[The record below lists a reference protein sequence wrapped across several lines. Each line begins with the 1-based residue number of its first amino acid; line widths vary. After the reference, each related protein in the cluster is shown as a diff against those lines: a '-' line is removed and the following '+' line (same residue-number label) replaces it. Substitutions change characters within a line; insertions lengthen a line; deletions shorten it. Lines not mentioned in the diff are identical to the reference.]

1 MRGSTG
7 HGGFTQTLAECR
19 DVAVAGGKAAN
30 LGKLIRAGF
39 PVPDGFVVTTRA
51 YRYARAAGESGL
63 PVEVAEEIR
72 TAYRNMGSGS
82 VAVRSSATAEDMA
95 GASMAGQYE
104 TFLDIEGETALVEAV
119 EKCWES
125 LNAPRIQAYLEEH
138 GIDPSR
144 VAMAV
149 VVQRLVSADVA
160 GVLFTANPNGGIGGG
175 RGEMLVE
182 ASWGLGESVVSGR
195 VQPDVLTLEG
205 TTGRV
210 LSATIADKRVELSAG
225 SHAEKPV
232 AEGRRRLACLG
243 GRDVHRLWQLGK
255 RAETHFGSPQD
266 LEWAIHA
273 GELYLLQ
280 SRPITTLEEAEA
292 YEEVLRETRQKLRA
306 EMAAGNG
313 PWVVHNLGETLPH
326 PTPLTWSVVGRFMSG
341 AGGYGEMYREAGFA
355 PSERAGREG
364 FLERIAGRVYM
375 DVARAP
381 EMFSAHFPYA
391 YDVELLKRSVDV
403 SQAAPTLAR
412 GTMKERAAAGKM
424 LSRVDWKLR
433 ELAAGY
439 DRHLRGLE
447 FVELERFVNE
457 QRKMPLGQLSAEGL
471 IDVWR
476 GHERDVM
483 DVFAPKSLMPSL
495 ISGMALGDLRAFL
508 AEHFWEEDAEALAQE
523 LSSGGPA
530 NRTVVADGEL
540 YEVGKGTRSVEAW
553 VAAHGHRAAGE
564 FDLAAARWR
573 ERPGTVKEMAARL
586 AAGDGPLERHGR
598 QAEAVE
604 KRVAGLSAKLSGK
617 ERGEFARLLDVVRR
631 YVAFREDGKDFLM
644 MGYAFLRELAL
655 EAGRR
660 LDIGEDVFYLTR
672 EDLFDALRVGFAPY
686 HLIERRKAAYGAE
699 GRVRLPRVID
709 AGAIERLGEAAVS
722 SGAVARGGHKAFA
735 VSTGE
740 AVGPARIFHSPTDWG
755 AGSGEIGKGYILVC
769 PSTDPSW
776 TPLFVNAAGLVLE
789 CGGALSHGAVVAR
802 EMGLPAVVLPEAT
815 RMFTDGE
822 AVRVDGGRGWVGKAE
837 EAAPAVEA
845 VDEQDA
851 HVPVKLVPPPPG
863 RKERTA
869 GRVRNVMA
877 VLWGVFLA
885 GFFLLPGVHA
895 ATFAVMDAVLWPLVR
910 GVGKWWTVVV
920 IAVTV
925 AVVTLLLQKFGT
937 DNGRLLEAK
946 RRARAL
952 KKEAGKLGAG
962 TPRRRAME
970 ALAAGVQWRVL
981 LATMVPVGI
990 LLGPMVMPFVWMTE
1004 RVAPGA
1010 WNAAAGSA
1018 VQVVATVDGE
1028 YTGAVT
1034 IGFRKDDP
1042 VVNQEQP
1049 ARSLPPI
1056 RKTLEH
1062 LLALYRQPRV
1072 DPSAPWEL
1080 SVAPDL
1086 GREQTAAD
1094 LEAYL
1099 KEGIPPQAIAWQVVM
1114 AKDADGAFA
1123 VDVRAGTEV
1132 VTAAI
1137 VEGENHPPMAAV
1149 VNGVPGGV
1157 IKKVQIVYPRANV
1170 ARVFWRPFAMFGGT
1184 WGAWDAGWVW
1194 LYVAVY
1200 LPVLLVLRWLLRVA

>member
-1 MRGSTG
+1 M
-7 HGGFTQTLAECR
+7 GFTQTLAECR

-30 LGKLIRAGF
+30 LGRLIRAGF

-51 YRYARAAGESGL
+51 YRYARAQAGVMGGL
-63 PVEVAEEIR
+63 PEEVAEEIR
-72 TAYRNMGSGS
+72 TAYRGMGGGS

-125 LNAPRIQAYLEEH
+125 LNAPRTQAYLEEH
-138 GIDPSR
+138 GIDPAR

-232 AEGRRRLACLG
+232 AEARRRQACLG

-255 RAETHFGSPQD
+255 RAERHFGSPQD

-306 EMAAGNG
+306 EAAKGNG

-341 AGGYGEMYREAGFA
+341 AGGYGEMYRMAGFV

-381 EMFSAHFPYA
+381 EMFSAGFPYG

-403 SQAAPTLAR
+403 SQAAPTVPR
-412 GTMKERAAAGKM
+412 GTMQERAAAGRM
-424 LSRVDWKLR
+424 LSRVDAKLR
-433 ELAAGY
+433 QLAEGY

-447 FVELERFVNE
+447 FVELERFVGE
-457 QRKMPLGQLSAEGL
+457 QRKMALGELSAEGL

-476 GHERDVM
+476 GHEREVM

-530 NRTVVADGEL
+530 NRTVVADAEL
-540 YEVGKGTRSVEAW
+540 YEVGTGTRTVEAW

-573 ERPGTVKEMAARL
+573 ERPAMVREMAARL
-586 AAGDGPLERHGR
+586 AAGEGPLERHAR
-598 QAEAVE
+598 QAEAVD
-604 KRVAGLSAKLSGK
+604 KRVAGLR
-617 ERGEFARLLDVVRR
+617 ERLRWVDRARFDHLLDVVRR

-699 GRVRLPRVID
+699 ARVRLPRVID
-709 AGAIERLGEAAVS
+709 AGAIERLGEAAVA
-722 SGAVARGGHKAFA
+722 SGVVTRGGHKAFA

-755 AGSGEIGKGYILVC
+755 AGAGEIGKGYILVC

-815 RMFTDGE
+815 RLFTDGE
-822 AVRVDGGRGWVGKAE
+822 AVRVDGARGWVGKAE
-837 EAAPAVEA
+837 EAAPALAE

-851 HVPVKLVPPPPG
+851 HVPAKLIPPPPG
-863 RKERTA
+863 RKERLV

-877 VLWGVFLA
+877 GVWLVFLL
-885 GFFLLPGVHA
+885 GFFLLLPKYVHDPA
-895 ATFAVMDAVLWPLVR
+895 FRVMDAVLWPLVR

-925 AVVTLLLQKFGT
+925 AVATLLLQKFGT
-937 DNGRLLEAK
+937 DNRRLLEAK
-946 RRARAL
+946 RRARLL

-962 TPRRRAME
+962 TPRRAAME
-970 ALAAGVQWRVL
+970 GMAASVQWRVL
-981 LATMVPVGI
+981 LAAMVPVGI
-990 LLGPMVMPFVWMTE
+990 LLGPMVMPFVWMKD
-1004 RVAPGA
+1004 RVEPAA
-1010 WNAAAGSA
+1010 WNAAAGSP
-1018 VQVVATVDGE
+1018 VQVVALVDGE
-1028 YTGAVT
+1028 YTG
-1034 IGFRKDDP
+1034 P
-1042 VVNQEQP
+1042 VEIRVPEGVKVGGE
-1049 ARSLPPI
+1049 AMRTLPPI
-1056 RKTLEH
+1056 RKTLER

-1080 SVAPDL
+1080 QVAPDL
-1086 GREQTAAD
+1086 AREQTAAD
-1094 LEAYL
+1094 LEGYL
-1099 KEGIPPQAIAWQVVM
+1099 KEGIPPQAVAWQVVPPTGFN
-1114 AKDADGAFA
+1114 GAFP
-1123 VDVRAGTEV
+1123 VMVVAGGPTAHGTV
-1132 VTAAI
+1132 VL
-1137 VEGENHPPMAAV
+1137 GDRHPPAPETVASPRPNPV
-1149 VNGVPGGV
+1149 RTL
-1157 IKKVQIVYPRANV
+1157 QIVYPRPNV
-1170 ARVFWRPFAMFGGT
+1170 ARVFWRPFAMFGGK

-1194 LYVAVY
+1194 LYIVAY
-1200 LPVLLVLRWLLRVA
+1200 LPVLLVLRFLLRVA